1 MFIPFTNTTTV
12 PPPPGPSIG
21 PAFTALP
28 EVDDEVL
35 VGTAEPNTWISI
47 FQNNPLLPTHG
58 GPFDP
63 TIRLAFG
70 QVDPTGIF
78 VLPLD
83 SPLTEELLAVGVS
96 ETDQDI
102 FEGGEIVQYI
112 QPVPEPGSALVFGLF
127 GAALMVR
134 RRD

>member
-1 MFIPFTNTTTV
+1 MY
-12 PPPPGPSIG
+12 
-21 PAFTALP
+21 
-28 EVDDEVL
+28 DEVL

-58 GPFDP
+58 GPLDP

-70 QVDPTGIF
+70 QVDLTGNF

-83 SPLTEELLAVGVS
+83 SPLTDEMMAVGVS

-102 FEGGEIVQYI
+102 FEGGEIVLYL
-112 QPVPEPGSALVFGLF
+112 QPVPEPGSALVVGLI
-127 GAALMVR
+127 GAALMVH